1 VIALPRLSLG
11 AHFGR
16 ALPPRTAPIV
26 LIGGVS
32 GSGKGHLAKAIGRK
46 LGVARV
52 LSSDAVREVLRSVL
66 PACREPVLHCSS
78 FLAGEVFDSGAD
90 RPGAR
95 LIAGFKH
102 QAALLAPALKAVV
115 ERHRREGEGL
125 IVEGVHLTPEVL
137 KSLQALGAIPLVV
150 VRSRDEHQLRFRR
163 RSVGTS
169 GRRPAEPYVCH
180 FRSIRRLQAHLLAE
194 AAALGLPVVASDDPG
209 ALQRA
214 LQFVKAGIFEA
225 RGDAA
230 LGRGPL
236 WAAGTLLG
244 AANR

>member
-32 GSGKGHLAKAIGRK
+32 GSGKGHLAKALGRK

-66 PACREPVLHCSS
+66 PACHEPVLHCSS

-102 QAALLAPALKAVV
+102 QAALLAPALKAVI
-115 ERHRREGEGL
+115 ERHQREGEGL

-137 KSLQALGAIPLVV
+137 KSLRVLGAIPLVVV

-163 RSVGTS
+163 RSAGTN

-214 LQFVKAGIFEA
+214 LQLVKTGASEA

-236 WAAGTLLG
+236 WALLG